1 MTPSSYDL
9 VIIGGGPAGSAAGI
23 YAARK
28 RLKTL
33 LLTNDFGGQSVVSPD
48 IHNWIG
54 TPSISGIELAE
65 SFKKHLK
72 AYADDVLELKDGE
85 DITKV
90 EKGLP
95 AGQAGG
101 ESFSIKTASGKNFS
115 GRAVLITT
123 GSARRKLEAINAD
136 KFEHKGITYCASCDG
151 PLYADKDVIVIGA
164 GNAGF
169 ESAAQLLAYCK
180 SVTLLNRGN
189 DFNKADPG
197 TVEAVLKNGKTR
209 VISNAETIRVDGND
223 FAESLTY
230 RDIKTGEEHTM
241 KTDGIFVEIGQVPNT
256 ELVDGLV
263 ELNERKNIVVDPK
276 NQRTKTLGIWAAGD
290 VTDGLYHQN
299 NIAAGDAVKALEDI
313 YIYLHGKN

>member
-65 SFKKHLK
+65 NFKKHLK
-72 AYADDVLELKDGE
+72 DYADDVLELKDGE

-90 EKGLP
+90 EKD
-95 AGQAGG
+95 G
-101 ESFSIKTASGKNFS
+101 ENFSIKTASGKSFS
-115 GRAVLITT
+115 GRAVLIAT

-136 KFEHKGITYCASCDG
+136 KLEHRGITYCASCDG
-151 PLYADKDVIVIGA
+151 PLYANKDVIVIGA

-180 SVTLLNRGN
+180 SVTLLNRGDN
-189 DFNKADPG
+189 FDKADPG
-197 TVEAVLKNGKTR
+197 TVEAVLKNEKTK

-256 ELVDGLV
+256 ELVDGLI

>member
-9 VIIGGGPAGSAAGI
+9 VIIGGGPAGASAGV

-33 LLTNDFGGQSVVSPD
+33 LLTNDFGGQSIVSPD

-54 TPSISGIELAE
+54 TPSISGIDLAE

-72 AYADDVLELKDGE
+72 AYADDVLEVKDGE
-85 DITKV
+85 NIIKV
-90 EKGLP
+90 EKD
-95 AGQAGG
+95 G
-101 ESFSIKTASGKNFS
+101 ENFSIKTTSGKNFL
-115 GRAVLITT
+115 GRSVLIAT
-123 GSARRKLEAINAD
+123 GSARKKLGAINAD

-151 PLYADKDVIVIGA
+151 PLYTDKDVIVIGA

-180 SVTLLNRGN
+180 SVTLLNRGS

-197 TVEAVLKNGKTR
+197 TVESVLKNEKTK
-209 VISNAETIRVDGND
+209 VISNAETVRIDGGD

-230 RDIKTGEEHTM
+230 RDIKTGEEHTI

-256 ELVDGLV
+256 ELVEGLV
-263 ELNERKNIVVDPK
+263 ELNARKNIVVDPK
-276 NQRTKTLGIWAAGD
+276 NQRTSTLGVWAAGD

>member
-1 MTPSSYDL
+1 MTTSVYDL
-9 VIIGGGPAGSAAGI
+9 IIIGGGPAGSAAGV

-54 TPSISGIELAE
+54 TPSISGIDLAE
-65 SFKKHLK
+65 SFKKHLQ
-72 AYADDVLELKDGE
+72 AYAEDVLEIKE
-85 DITKV
+85 
-90 EKGLP
+90 
-95 AGQAGG
+95 G
-101 ESFSIKTASGKNFS
+101 ESITSIKKDSENFSIESASGKTFI
-115 GRAVLITT
+115 GRSILVAT
-123 GSARRKLEAINAD
+123 GSARKKLSAINAD

-151 PLYADKDVIVIGA
+151 PLYGGKDVIVIGA

-180 SVTLLNRGN
+180 SVTLLNRGS
-189 DFNKADPG
+189 DFSKADPG
-197 TVEAVLKNGKTR
+197 TVEAVLKNEKTK
-209 VISNAETIRVDGND
+209 VISNAETIQVDGGD
-223 FAESLTY
+223 FVESLTY
-230 RDIKTGEEHTM
+230 RDVKTGEAHTV
-241 KTDGIFVEIGQVPNT
+241 KTDGVFVEIGQVPNT
-256 ELVDGLV
+256 GLV
-263 ELNERKNIVVDPK
+263 EGAINLNERKNIIVDPK
-276 NQRTKTLGIWAAGD
+276 NQRTSTLGIWAAGD

>member
-90 EKGLP
+90 EKD
-95 AGQAGG
+95 G
-101 ESFSIKTASGKNFS
+101 ENFSIKTASGKSFS
-115 GRAVLITT
+115 GRAVLIAT

-136 KFEHKGITYCASCDG
+136 KFEHRGITYCASCDG
-151 PLYADKDVIVIGA
+151 PLYANKDVIVIGA

-180 SVTLLNRGN
+180 SVTLLNRGDN
-189 DFNKADPG
+189 FDKADPG
-197 TVEAVLKNGKTR
+197 TVEAVLKNEKTK
-209 VISNAETIRVDGND
+209 VISNAETIRIDGND

-230 RDIKTGEEHTM
+230 RDIKTGEEHTI

-256 ELVDGLV
+256 GLVDGIV
-263 ELNERKNIVVDPK
+263 ELNERKNIVVDPR